1 MTLMIL
7 PVINW
12 KNDRNVLTNTIIRG
26 GFRMKDKFND
36 SFSVPASSLVS
47 IPVTETV
54 AKLLQ
59 AMFSTKIGSLEL
71 EIDEDG
77 IDSPQ
82 LIVSCYLSNVE
93 TNKWNDLTQMYSVKQ
108 LNDYNRL
115 RQLVYQIIDD
125 YYALEDEQIV
135 DKQMLKKMDEKWKY
149 DWEDDEDAEF

>member
-1 MTLMIL
+1 
-7 PVINW
+7 
-12 KNDRNVLTNTIIRG
+12 
-26 GFRMKDKFND
+26 MKDKFNNP
-36 SFSVPASSLVS
+36 FSVPASSLVS

-82 LIVSCYLSNVE
+82 LIVSCYLSNAE
-93 TNKWNDLTQMYSVKQ
+93 NNKLNDLTQMYSVKQ
-108 LNDYNRL
+108 LDDYNRL

-135 DKQMLKKMDEKWKY
+135 DKQMLKKMDEKWQY

>member
-1 MTLMIL
+1 
-7 PVINW
+7 
-12 KNDRNVLTNTIIRG
+12 
-26 GFRMKDKFND
+26 MKDKFND
-36 SFSVPASSLVS
+36 PFSVPASSLVS

-82 LIVSCYLSNVE
+82 LIVSCYLSNAE
-93 TNKWNDLTQMYSVKQ
+93 NNKWNDLTQMYSVKQ
-108 LNDYNRL
+108 LDDYNRL

-135 DKQMLKKMDEKWKY
+135 DKQLLKKMGEEWRLDY
-149 DWEDDEDAEF
+149 EDDEDAEF

>member
-1 MTLMIL
+1 
-7 PVINW
+7 
-12 KNDRNVLTNTIIRG
+12 
-26 GFRMKDKFND
+26 MKDKFNNP
-36 SFSVPASSLVS
+36 FVVPASSLVS
-47 IPVTETV
+47 IPVTETI
-54 AKLLQ
+54 AKLLI

-77 IDSPQ
+77 IDGPQ

-93 TNKWNDLTQMYSVKQ
+93 NNKWDNLTQMYTVKQ
-108 LNDYNRL
+108 LNEHNKL

-135 DKQMLKKMDEKWKY
+135 DKQMLKKMNEEWEF

>member
-1 MTLMIL
+1 
-7 PVINW
+7 
-12 KNDRNVLTNTIIRG
+12 
-26 GFRMKDKFND
+26 MKDKFND
-36 SFSVPASSLVS
+36 PFSVPASSLVS

-93 TNKWNDLTQMYSVKQ
+93 NNKWNDLTQMYSVKQ

-149 DWEDDEDAEF
+149 DWEDDEYAEF

>member
-1 MTLMIL
+1 
-7 PVINW
+7 
-12 KNDRNVLTNTIIRG
+12 
-26 GFRMKDKFND
+26 MKDKFND
-36 SFSVPASSLVS
+36 PFVVPASSLVS
-47 IPVTETV
+47 IPVTETI

-77 IDSPQ
+77 VDGPQ

-93 TNKWNDLTQMYSVKQ
+93 NNKWNGLTQMYTVKQ
-108 LNDYNRL
+108 LNDYNKL

-135 DKQMLKKMDEKWKY
+135 DKQMLKEMDEKWEL
-149 DWEDDEDAEF
+149 DREDDEDTEF

>member
-1 MTLMIL
+1 
-7 PVINW
+7 
-12 KNDRNVLTNTIIRG
+12 
-26 GFRMKDKFND
+26 MKDKFND
-36 SFSVPASSLVS
+36 PFSVPASSLVS

-59 AMFSTKIGSLEL
+59 AMFNTKIGSLEL

-93 TNKWNDLTQMYSVKQ
+93 KNKWNDLTQMYAVKQ
-108 LNDYNRL
+108 LNDFNRL
-115 RQLVYQIIDD
+115 RHLVYQIIDD

-135 DKQMLKKMDEKWKY
+135 DKQLLKKMDEKWQY

>member
-1 MTLMIL
+1 
-7 PVINW
+7 
-12 KNDRNVLTNTIIRG
+12 
-26 GFRMKDKFND
+26 MKDKFND
-36 SFSVPASSLVS
+36 PFAVPASSLVS
-47 IPVTETV
+47 IPVTENV

-59 AMFSTKIGSLEL
+59 VMFNTKIGSLEL

-82 LIVSCYLSNVE
+82 LIVSCYLSNAE
-93 TNKWNDLTQMYSVKQ
+93 NNKWNGLTQMYAVKQ
-108 LNDYNRL
+108 LNDYNKL

-135 DKQMLKKMDEKWKY
+135 DEQMLKKMDEEWKL